1 MRCSK
6 ARELC
11 FGNCDG
17 LLDEAQKMKLAEH
30 LDECPSCA
38 SFVEEIEA
46 CREMLK
52 GLPEVTPSENF
63 EWNLK
68 RRILQ
73 EKSRLIR
80 NAGGSYLR
88 DVRWGMK
95 FVTTA
100 AAVLVVALIGA
111 WLVFGEHAV
120 SPEYRNLAQ
129 KPATV
134 RNGRDASIPRFGNND
149 FAGAYRSPGMRMVSD
164 AVRGKDSGT
173 GVLEPQ
179 AFLPAADSHMDS
191 VLIENEYLKWH
202 IQRIEYENM
211 ILKQVLYRTQSQR
224 RR

>member
-52 GLPEVTPSENF
+52 GLPEVTLSENF

-80 NAGGSYLR
+80 TAGGSYLR

-95 FVTTA
+95 FVTSA
-100 AAVLVVALIGA
+100 AAVIVVALIGA
-111 WLVFGEHAV
+111 WFMFGEHAV
-120 SPEYRNLAQ
+120 APEYGDLAR

-134 RNGRDASIPRFGNND
+134 RNGRDVSIPRLGQND
-149 FAGAYRSPGMRMVSD
+149 FAGADRSPGMRMVSD
-164 AVRGKDSGT
+164 AAHGLEPGT

-179 AFLPAADSHMDS
+179 AFLPAADSRMDS
-191 VLIENEYLKWH
+191 VLMENEYLKWH
-202 IQRIEYENM
+202 IQRIEYENL